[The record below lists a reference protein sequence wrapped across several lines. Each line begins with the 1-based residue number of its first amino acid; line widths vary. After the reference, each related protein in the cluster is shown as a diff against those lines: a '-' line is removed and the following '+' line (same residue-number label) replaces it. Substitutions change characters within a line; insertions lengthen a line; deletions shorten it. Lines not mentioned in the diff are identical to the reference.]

1 MINIVLFGP
10 PGSGKG
16 TQAQNL
22 IEKFGLKQIST
33 GDLFRYHMK
42 NDTELGKL
50 AKTFINEGN
59 LVPDQVTIEMLAEE
73 LKKPTQTNG
82 FIFDGFPR
90 TSTQTNALEE
100 IMKEILNDKV
110 DICLSL
116 VVDDEILVQRL
127 LKRGETSGRTDDSNE
142 EIIRNRIKE
151 YYAKTAEVA
160 ELYKKQGKYVE
171 VDGVGEIS
179 EISEKLFAEVEKIKN
194 QSSTNF
200 AKI

>member
-22 IEKFGLKQIST
+22 INRFNLKQIST
-33 GDLFRYHMK
+33 GDLFRFNIK
-42 NDTELGKL
+42 NETELGKL
-50 AKTFINEGN
+50 AKSYMDKGE
-59 LVPDQVTIEMLAEE
+59 LVPDQVTIDMLIEE
-73 LKKPTQTNG
+73 LRKPTETKG

-90 TSTQTNALEE
+90 TAFQTEALEN
-100 IMKEILNDKV
+100 IVKDVLNSQI

-116 VVDDEILVQRL
+116 VVDDEILVKRL
-127 LKRGETSGRTDDSNE
+127 LERGKTSGRTDDSNE
-142 EIIRNRIKE
+142 DIIKNRIKE

-171 VDGVGEIS
+171 INGVGEIA
-179 EISEKLFAEVEKIKN
+179 EIAEKLFTEVEKVK
-194 QSSTNF
+194 
-200 AKI
+200 